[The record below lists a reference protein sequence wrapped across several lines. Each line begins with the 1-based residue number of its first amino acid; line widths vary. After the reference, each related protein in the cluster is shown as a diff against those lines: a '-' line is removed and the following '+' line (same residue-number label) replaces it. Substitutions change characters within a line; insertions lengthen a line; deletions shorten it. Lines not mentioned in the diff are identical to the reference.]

1 MAFHSKP
8 LEHFIL
14 KHPAGATTAFF
25 VMLVVAVA
33 ALILA
38 VLIWRA
44 CKIEKAR
51 LSCELINQMES
62 TSRAER
68 RSRSKSTAFTDASH
82 EIRGPLALLITYIDL
97 CYDLVPSGSDV
108 EDNLRKMH
116 TCANNLLKLLNTIL
130 DISKVEAGKMEL
142 EDDEFNLVELM
153 ETVADLYHPT
163 AMKKGVEVVLDL
175 CDGSVLKYANVRGDK
190 TRLQQIISN
199 LVSNAVKF
207 TPKGSISIRV
217 WARKPSP
224 EPCCMLVSHHQSNWL
239 NWLLSRM
246 FCKDNGVEDTS
257 TTSQQNPDCMEYII
271 EVDDTGVGIPK
282 DKQKSVFENFFQ
294 VKENSAC
301 HLGTGLGLGIV
312 QSLVRLMGGDI
323 GVVDKGPGREG
334 TCFQFNIFLDACNN
348 QQTAGPDERM
358 EEADI
363 EAPAESSYEIEMV
376 SAFDEP
382 LRHQEVDGS
391 SLVVLLIHN
400 NERRRVVKRYLE
412 RVGINVSMVKHWEYL
427 QGHMRRIKSTLLTQT
442 QNSTMSDWTSSQ
454 SDCMSVRS
462 ATRKY
467 NAKEVPLS
475 SLDGT
480 DHVVARSRVNKGAP
494 TFILFL
500 IDAGAGPFEE
510 MAAVVEEFRNDQSCY
525 NVNSK
530 AVWLEKPGELC
541 NGLVERLRSED
552 VILSKPLHGSR
563 LHQIARLLPEFGGIS
578 TLRTIG
584 KLGIDHQNSEIGNKE
599 AECNTSGSEEIL
611 TMRERQARRADQK
624 KVVCREMR
632 AAGLMSGDW

>member
-14 KHPAGATTAFF
+14 KHQAGATTAFF

-33 ALILA
+33 ALITA

-239 NWLLSRM
+239 NWL
-246 FCKDNGVEDTS
+246 
-257 TTSQQNPDCMEYII
+257 
-271 EVDDTGVGIPK
+271 
-282 DKQKSVFENFFQ
+282 
-294 VKENSAC
+294 
-301 HLGTGLGLGIV
+301 
-312 QSLVRLMGGDI
+312 
-323 GVVDKGPGREG
+323 
-334 TCFQFNIFLDACNN
+334 
-348 QQTAGPDERM
+348 
-358 EEADI
+358 
-363 EAPAESSYEIEMV
+363 
-376 SAFDEP
+376 
-382 LRHQEVDGS
+382 
-391 SLVVLLIHN
+391 
-400 NERRRVVKRYLE
+400 
-412 RVGINVSMVKHWEYL
+412 
-427 QGHMRRIKSTLLTQT
+427 
-442 QNSTMSDWTSSQ
+442 
-454 SDCMSVRS
+454 
-462 ATRKY
+462 
-467 NAKEVPLS
+467 
-475 SLDGT
+475 
-480 DHVVARSRVNKGAP
+480 
-494 TFILFL
+494 
-500 IDAGAGPFEE
+500 
-510 MAAVVEEFRNDQSCY
+510 
-525 NVNSK
+525 
-530 AVWLEKPGELC
+530 
-541 NGLVERLRSED
+541 
-552 VILSKPLHGSR
+552 
-563 LHQIARLLPEFGGIS
+563 HQIARLLPEFGGIS

-584 KLGIDHQNSEIGNKE
+584 KLGIGHQNSEIGNKE

-611 TMRERQARRADQK
+611 TMRERQARSADQK

-632 AAGLMSGDW
+632 AGLMSGDHMLQPLTGLRIMVAEDTKMLATLVYKLLSMLGAVVYVVEDGKQALDAVLQGLNNNHEQLLPFDLILMDCEMPVMSGFEATREIRKAEKHYGVHIPIVALSAHISPDRIKETKLAGMDEYLAKPANKETLVKTITQLVVSASDDQGCLTT